1 MLITTYYCICNLERY
16 TLGYDGAPNNR
27 QKELCY
33 DWMILIILILFCSR
47 DMQRLNMGKNKLN
60 KIPHEALASLT
71 YLEHLEL
78 SENPISV
85 ITPGDFNGIP
95 A

>member
-1 MLITTYYCICNLERY
+1 
-16 TLGYDGAPNNR
+16 
-27 QKELCY
+27 
-33 DWMILIILILFCSR
+33 
-47 DMQRLNMGKNKLN
+47 MQRLNMAKNKLN

-85 ITPGDFNGIP
+85 INPGDFNGIT